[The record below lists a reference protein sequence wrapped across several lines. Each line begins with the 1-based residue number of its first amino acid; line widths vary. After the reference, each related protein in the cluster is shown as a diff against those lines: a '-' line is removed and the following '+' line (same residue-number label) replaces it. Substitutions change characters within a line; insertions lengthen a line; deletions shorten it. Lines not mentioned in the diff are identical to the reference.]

1 MSLSNK
7 QQKLIKLFYQGE
19 AFSTKDIEIKFDVS
33 QRTAQNYIRDL
44 KYIGLEKRGTKYFL
58 PNQFRGIE
66 IHQSVKMQTALMI
79 SLSQKAIPQLKQSVK
94 ENFKELPKELDIFL
108 FDISLREIKNE
119 NLFADITEAI
129 ISKIAIEFAYKNRYN
144 KNSTKNVY
152 PLKIA
157 NMGGIWYL
165 LGYDLEDEK
174 IKTFSIESM
183 SAVTMLDES
192 YLSNA
197 DMQKLQDI
205 SKDINSPW
213 YSDDKK
219 ETTLT
224 FTGIAKKYI
233 SLDESMEVVDEDGS
247 SLKVKIA
254 YYNEIELFNI
264 IKRWLPDVV
273 IEDKE
278 IRGRFHKM
286 LNEFLNKEIN

>member
-1 MSLSNK
+1 MKANHK
-7 QQKLIKLFYQGE
+7 QETLVKLFYQGE
-19 AFSTKDIEIKFDVS
+19 KLGTKDIENRLDVS

-44 KYIGLEKRGTKYFL
+44 QYMGLEKSGTKYFL
-58 PNQFRGIE
+58 PNKFRNIE
-66 IHQSVKMQTALMI
+66 IHQKVKMQIALML
-79 SLSQKAIPQLKQSVK
+79 SLFQKAIPQLKQSVIDS
-94 ENFKELPKELDIFL
+94 FKELPKELDVFL
-108 FDISLREIKNE
+108 FDVSLKKIENE
-119 NLFADITEAI
+119 NLFANIVEAI
-129 ISKIAIEFAYKNRYN
+129 SQKVSVNFSYIN
-144 KNSTKNVY
+144 KNNEGSTKNVY

-174 IKTFSIESM
+174 IKTFSIDSM
-183 SAVTMLDES
+183 STVMMLDES

-197 DMQKLQDI
+197 DMIKLQDI
-205 SKDINSPW
+205 SKNINSPW
-213 YSDDKK
+213 YSEDEK

-224 FTGIAKKYI
+224 FTGIAKKFI
-233 SLDESMEVVDEDGS
+233 SLDGSMQIIDEDDN
-247 SLKVKIA
+247 SLKVKVA